1 MRLRCRLIT
10 VDAAGY
16 TTSGTL
22 PIVKL
27 RMLRQDVAPAVGKE
41 NALVFVS
48 AIAGTLTWKPT
59 MADVSASGD
68 LGYTYGAFDLK
79 RGDALIEH
87 GSYVRVWKKESG
99 KWRIVIEVMSPDPK
113 D

>member
-1 MRLRCRLIT
+1 
-10 VDAAGY
+10 
-16 TTSGTL
+16 
-22 PIVKL
+22 
-27 RMLRQDVAPAVGKE
+27 MLRQDVAPAVGKE

-87 GSYVRVWKKESG
+87 GSYVRVWKKEGG
-99 KWRIVIEVMSPDPK
+99 KWRVVIDVMSPDPK